1 MSELEKDLHLQEAEA
16 KGRKQPGAAG
26 AIPSEV
32 RAQPTPVTVVTE
44 VARGPVDSAPPF
56 VNLSIRSRAKEPR
69 GGRPAFTREKPA
81 SSSWSESYF
90 PCGLLTPRGMAQV
103 RPCST
108 VPSLVLALV
117 PTSASAFNSLRL
129 PMDACLYRDRNV
141 PRIAA
146 VHLSNTHSRL
156 CGPPFGST
164 CTNRKCSPPLP
175 WADADM
181 SMHTM
186 AV

>member
-1 MSELEKDLHLQEAEA
+1 MSELEKDPHLQETEA
-16 KGRKQPGAAG
+16 RGRQYPAAAG
-26 AIPSEV
+26 AIPSEA
-32 RAQPTPVTVVTE
+32 RAQPTLVSE

-69 GGRPAFTREKPA
+69 GCRPAFTTEKPA

-90 PCGLLTPRGMAQV
+90 PSRFVDPQGDGAG
-103 RPCST
+103 PCST
-108 VPSLVLALV
+108 VPSLVLTLV

-129 PMDACLYRDRNV
+129 PMDACLCRDRNV

-146 VHLSNTHSRL
+146 VQLSNTHGRL

-164 CTNRKCSPPLP
+164 CTNRKCSPPHG
-175 WADADM
+175 A
-181 SMHTM
+181 
-186 AV
+186 